1 MHTQREGERGEERE
15 WGEGRRLGWREGER
29 EREREGR
36 RLGRREGESVCV
48 CIVQLSHHLPSF
60 NLCTSNLKV
69 LHYIQPGHGYK
80 L

>member
-1 MHTQREGERGEERE
+1 MGRGKEI
-15 WGEGRRLGWREGER
+15 GMEGRRER
-29 EREREGR
+29 ERERGKETGKEGR
-36 RLGRREGESVCV
+36 RESVCV